1 MQRHDGHSSAHEMMK
16 DIPSGVWQLVM
27 NYLSSRDLCKN
38 LAPVCKR
45 FRTESERNDQWR
57 PRVLARW
64 QFVTED
70 FVLRSKETKVAVWKA
85 TFVQLSSQ
93 CFACTQDKTRREFEA
108 KTLVKK
114 AKKKC
119 TEIDRRENKMQTAMK
134 RDKLSPWKMFEIPCR
149 TYPRSNEV

>member
-93 CFACTQDKTRREFEA
+93 VNTIFAQVRNEACQMMSKVQRERIKQEENLRLKLWLRRQ
-108 KTLVKK
+108 
-114 AKKKC
+114 
-119 TEIDRRENKMQTAMK
+119 RRNAQ
-134 RDKLSPWKMFEIPCR
+134 R
-149 TYPRSNEV
+149 